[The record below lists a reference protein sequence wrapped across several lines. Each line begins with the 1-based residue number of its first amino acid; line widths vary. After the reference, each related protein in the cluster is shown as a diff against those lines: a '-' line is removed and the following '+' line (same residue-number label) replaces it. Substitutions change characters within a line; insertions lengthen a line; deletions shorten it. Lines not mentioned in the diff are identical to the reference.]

1 MKAKFQIYK
10 STERNYYHFRLIGPN
25 AEIILRSEGYITIS
39 ACKNGIEAVKKNS
52 KDHSKYD
59 RKIAANGKHYFNLKA
74 SNGQVIGTSKLY
86 QSTIARDK
94 RIDLVQRIAESADL
108 EDLSD

>member
-10 STERNYYHFRLIGPN
+10 STERNYYFRLIGTN
-25 AEIILRSEGYITIS
+25 AEIVLRSEGYITIS
-39 ACKNGIEAVKKNS
+39 ACKNGVEAVKKNS
-52 KDHSKYD
+52 ADRFKYN
-59 RKIAANGKHYFNLKA
+59 RKMATNGKHYFNLTA
-74 SNGQVIGTSKLY
+74 SNGQIIGTSKLY

-94 RIDLVQRIAESADL
+94 RIDLVHRIARMADV